1 MQNLIK
7 SLGKKEG
14 ELEGFQDQLR
24 KAMDALNKSEEAVEV
39 SCTHADLLSWPFL
52 STWCDK
58 LIDLVFQINQYTLNK
73 SVNNATYFIASHIFQ
88 FRFDARL
95 LIDIFYFL

>member
-39 SCTHADLLSWPFL
+39 SCTHADLLS
-52 STWCDK
+52 
-58 LIDLVFQINQYTLNK
+58 
-73 SVNNATYFIASHIFQ
+73 
-88 FRFDARL
+88 
-95 LIDIFYFL
+95 